1 MKVKQIILT
10 LWTVVTVQILSFLWA
25 PLSQGQTLSPF
36 TSNGNNKVVVSD
48 SSKAADANLGLNDT
62 ATLEKTI
69 YYPRRIPNSS
79 FRVGEKLTF
88 LIRWGPLHA
97 GTAVMEIP
105 EITRV
110 QNRKVYR
117 VVSRAESNSFFSTF
131 YKVRD
136 RAESFID
143 IEGIFSWRFEKHLR
157 EGKFKADVIEI
168 YDQKRNLV
176 ITRKDTVQAP
186 PFVQDV
192 LSALYY
198 VRTQDLI
205 VGTSIA
211 VDNYASGKIYPLEV
225 KVLRRERV
233 KVPAGVFDCIVV
245 KPILKSTGI
254 FQQKGSLKVWLTD
267 DRRRMPVLMKSEIV
281 IGSIVAEL
289 TDYKGVVTD

>member
-1 MKVKQIILT
+1 VKQIILT
-10 LWTVVTVQILSFLWA
+10 LWTVVTVQILSFLWT

-36 TSNGNNKVVVSD
+36 ASNGNNKVVVSD
-48 SSKAADANLGLNDT
+48 SSKAVDANLGLNDT

-289 TDYKGVVTD
+289 TDYKGVVND

>member
-1 MKVKQIILT
+1 MKQIILT
-10 LWTVVTVQILSFLWA
+10 LWTVVTVQILSFLWT

-36 TSNGNNKVVVSD
+36 ASNGNNKVVVSD
-48 SSKAADANLGLNDT
+48 SSKAVDANLGLNDT

-289 TDYKGVVTD
+289 TDYKGVVND

>member
-1 MKVKQIILT
+1 MD
-10 LWTVVTVQILSFLWA
+10 FFN
-25 PLSQGQTLSPF
+25 PL
-36 TSNGNNKVVVSD
+36 
-48 SSKAADANLGLNDT
+48 
-62 ATLEKTI
+62 
-69 YYPRRIPNSS
+69 
-79 FRVGEKLTF
+79 
-88 LIRWGPLHA
+88 
-97 GTAVMEIP
+97 GTAACGYCSDG
-105 EITRV
+105 
-110 QNRKVYR
+110 N
-117 VVSRAESNSFFSTF
+117 SRNYQGAKSKSLS
-131 YKVRD
+131 
-136 RAESFID
+136 
-143 IEGIFSWRFEKHLR
+143 
-157 EGKFKADVIEI
+157 
-168 YDQKRNLV
+168 
-176 ITRKDTVQAP
+176 
-186 PFVQDV
+186 
-192 LSALYY
+192 SALYY

>member
-1 MKVKQIILT
+1 MKQIILT
-10 LWTVVTVQILSFLWA
+10 LWTVVTVQILSFLWT

-36 TSNGNNKVVVSD
+36 ASNGNNKVVVSD
-48 SSKAADANLGLNDT
+48 SSKAVDANLGLNDT